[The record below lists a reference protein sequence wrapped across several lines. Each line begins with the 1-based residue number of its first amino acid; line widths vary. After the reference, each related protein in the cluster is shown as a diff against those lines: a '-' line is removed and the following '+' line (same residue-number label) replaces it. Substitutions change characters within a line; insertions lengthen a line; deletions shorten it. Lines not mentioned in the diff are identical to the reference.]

1 MCLIATFLELPR
13 TDFHQI
19 TDQMS
24 DQQITCFDSLN
35 HVDFTDLICCQ
46 LEKVNQIDIK
56 EIKFKNLVV
65 AHS

>member
-1 MCLIATFLELPR
+1 
-13 TDFHQI
+13 
-19 TDQMS
+19 MS

-56 EIKFKNLVV
+56 EIKFKNSTAKKACGLGEI
-65 AHS
+65 